1 MASPLQFH
9 GGFQVTGNPSGT
21 SALLRFNSKSFQTIV
36 DTPLTNHVTIQFGG
50 QNLAFTGNYSVIAY
64 DSTRMFLMF

>member
-21 SALLRFNSKSFQTIV
+21 SALLRFKSATFQVLV
-36 DTPLTNHVTIQFGG
+36 DTVYNQDINIQFGG
-50 QNLAFTGNYSVIAY
+50 SNLAFTGNYTPVVY
-64 DSTRMFLMF
+64 DPTRMFLMF